1 MTASG
6 AGMKSPHLPIRP
18 DWLAQ
23 LSEAPLDPGR
33 AIIDAQHHLWERPG
47 QRYLTQDY
55 LADMASGHRLVAS
68 IYVQCRSML
77 AIDRPEAFQAV
88 GEVEYANGVAAH
100 SASGLLGEVRLCA
113 AIVGGADLSLGD
125 AVAPVLEQ
133 MLERAGPRLRG
144 VRNTTA
150 WHADPRLIS
159 NPKPPPP
166 RVLLDPAFHRG
177 MAHLQRHGLVLDIW
191 AYHTQLDEVLT
202 VARAFPELTIV
213 VDHLG
218 GPLGI
223 GPYAGHREAVFAEW
237 SVALR
242 RLACCSNVRMKL
254 GGLGMKV
261 AGFDHHLAPKPP
273 DSIQLATAWRP
284 YLLQAIDSFGV
295 ERCLFE
301 SNFPVDKGMFSYG
314 VMWNAFKRVVMDFS
328 EADKDRLF
336 SGTARQVYSIG
347 T

>member
-1 MTASG
+1 MR
-6 AGMKSPHLPIRP
+6 SPHLPIRP

-33 AIIDAQHHLWERPG
+33 AIIDAHHHLWERPG

-218 GPLGI
+218 GPWVS
-223 GPYAGHREAVFAEW
+223 GPTRVTE
-237 SVALR
+237 R
-242 RLACCSNVRMKL
+242 RYSLS
-254 GGLGMKV
+254 G
-261 AGFDHHLAPKPP
+261 
-273 DSIQLATAWRP
+273 QWR
-284 YLLQAIDSFGV
+284 
-295 ERCLFE
+295 
-301 SNFPVDKGMFSYG
+301 
-314 VMWNAFKRVVMDFS
+314 
-328 EADKDRLF
+328 
-336 SGTARQVYSIG
+336 
-347 T
+347 